1 MAHRQRDAQRGEP
14 ADERIVVP
22 AAGEVDR
29 EHRVPGDER
38 RRERRPCRCAG
49 DRRGGDEHGGR
60 REPLEEPG
68 RGVGRGAGEERH
80 GLREQGEHRAVDRRR
95 VAPVGADV
103 VGRGALREVRRGI
116 DVRVA
121 AAVARDP
128 AVAPVRPRVGREEQR
143 RRERDELDRRA
154 EREHDADRCAPA
166 HRDEAGEVRDE
177 RADQQEEER
186 PRRPLGRVGAV
197 GRHDGR
203 VVPPR
208 RGRRDGD
215 EDERRR
221 AAQHDGGPH
230 GSRPGAYRSSL
241 EPGPPARRSRGRLP
255 GRLLLL
261 LRLGRRGRRVVRV
274 VAERRRASLPGRER
288 RGPRGLAEVPHGRVR
303 ERRLHEA
310 PPDLGRERAAGDGDP
325 VDVRHRHLAAR
336 VAHPDGGRDPRR
348 VPDEPRVGVLVRR
361 PRLPG
366 DRPGERRAGACP
378 VAHVLLEH
386 VGDGGGDPV
395 RERRACGAA
404 RSPTDRPA
412 CRG

>member
-1 MAHRQRDAQRGEP
+1 MATAPTATPVAAAAASPVGLPRRRAARAATARNRTRHPLHRDRERPRDAGEGRTVAHRQRDAQRGEP
-14 ADERIVVP
+14 ADERVVVP

-38 RRERRPCRCAG
+38 HRERRPCRCAG
-49 DRRGGDEHGGR
+49 DRRGGNEHGGR

-154 EREHDADRCAPA
+154 EREHDADRRAAA

-177 RADQQEEER
+177 RADQQDEER

-203 VVPPR
+203 AVPPR

-221 AAQHDGGPH
+221 TAQHDGGPH

-241 EPGPPARRSRGRLP
+241 EPGPPAP
-255 GRLLLL
+255 GRA
-261 LRLGRRGRRVVRV
+261 GVFPAGSFSSSGSG
-274 VAERRRASLPGRER
+274 VA
-288 RGPRGLAEVPHGRVR
+288 
-303 ERRLHEA
+303 
-310 PPDLGRERAAGDGDP
+310 
-325 VDVRHRHLAAR
+325 
-336 VAHPDGGRDPRR
+336 GG
-348 VPDEPRVGVLVRR
+348 V
-361 PRLPG
+361 
-366 DRPGERRAGACP
+366 
-378 VAHVLLEH
+378 
-386 VGDGGGDPV
+386 
-395 RERRACGAA
+395 
-404 RSPTDRPA
+404 
-412 CRG
+412 